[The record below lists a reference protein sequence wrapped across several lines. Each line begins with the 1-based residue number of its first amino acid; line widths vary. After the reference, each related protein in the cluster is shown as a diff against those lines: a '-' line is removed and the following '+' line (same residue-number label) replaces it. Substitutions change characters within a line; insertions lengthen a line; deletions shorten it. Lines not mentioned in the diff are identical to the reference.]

1 MVFSSITFLFYFLPI
16 VLGIYY
22 IVPNKFKNLI
32 LLISSLVF
40 YSYGEPKYVVV
51 MLLSIATAYIFGIL
65 MEKYEKNKKI
75 FLILSIG
82 ANIGF
87 LVYFKYINFI
97 IENLNL
103 WLTNKIDFIYLVLP
117 IGVSFYTFQLV
128 SYTIDVYRG
137 EAKVQK
143 NILKLAMYIS
153 LFPQLIAGPI
163 VRYTTIEEQ
172 IEKREYTFEKFAQ
185 GVRRFVIGLGKKI
198 LIANVLGE
206 LNAEFLASND
216 TTTLFYWL
224 YAISGMLQIYFDFS
238 GYSDMAIGLGK
249 MFGFEFLENFNY
261 PYVATSITDFWR
273 RWHIS
278 LSTWFRDYIYIPLG
292 GNRVSKI
299 KWLRNIMV
307 VWLLTGLWH
316 GAAWNF
322 IIWGVYFGIL
332 LILEKIFLSK
342 YLEKMPRILTR
353 IYTLLIVMIS
363 FVIFNGESMS
373 QIMQNIGGLIG
384 INVSA
389 FASVESLYYLKSYL
403 IVILIGVIGS
413 TPILKNWVNKF
424 SEEQTNTNKK
434 MNKVVN
440 ALEPIF
446 LLLILTICTSY
457 IIDGSFNP
465 FLYFRF

>member
-1 MVFSSITFLFYFLPI
+1 MVFSSITFLFYFLPL
-16 VLGIYY
+16 VLGVYY
-22 IVPNKFKNLI
+22 IVPNKLKNI
-32 LLISSLVF
+32 VLLISSLAF
-40 YSYGEPKYVVV
+40 YAYGEPKYVLV
-51 MLLSIATAYIFGIL
+51 MILSIAATYIFGIL
-65 MEKYEKNKKI
+65 MDKYKKYKEL
-75 FLILSIG
+75 FLILSICVS
-82 ANIGF
+82 IG
-87 LVYFKYINFI
+87 LLIYFKYTNFI
-97 IENLNL
+97 IQNINL
-103 WLTNKIDFIYLVLP
+103 WLNNKIDFIYVVLP
-117 IGVSFYTFQLV
+117 IGISFYTFQLI
-128 SYTIDVYRG
+128 SYIIDVYRG

-143 NILKLAMYIS
+143 NFLKLAMYIS

-172 IEKREYTFEKFAQ
+172 IEKREYSFEKFAQ
-185 GVRRFVIGLGKKI
+185 GVRRFIVGLGKKV

-206 LNAEFLASND
+206 LNSTFLASND

-261 PYVATSITDFWR
+261 PYIATSITDFWR

-278 LSTWFRDYIYIPLG
+278 LSTWFRDYIYVPLG
-292 GNRVSKI
+292 GNRVSKT

-322 IIWGVYFGIL
+322 IIWGLYFGIL
-332 LILEKIFLSK
+332 LILEKVFLSK
-342 YLEKMPRILTR
+342 YLEKSPKVLTR
-353 IYTLLIVMIS
+353 LYTLVIVMIS
-363 FVIFNGESMS
+363 FVIFNGESMG
-373 QIMQNIGGLIG
+373 QIIQNIGGLIG
-384 INVSA
+384 INISSIVSA
-389 FASVESLYYLKSYL
+389 ESIYYLKSYL
-403 IVILIGVIGS
+403 GVILIGIIGA
-413 TPILKNWVNKF
+413 TPILKNFANK
-424 SEEQTNTNKK
+424 EKIHKT
-434 MNKVVN
+434 MN
-440 ALEPIF
+440 ALEPVF

>member
-1 MVFSSITFLFYFLPI
+1 MVFSSITFLFYFLPL

-22 IVPNKFKNLI
+22 IVPNKFKNI
-32 LLISSLVF
+32 VLLISSLAF
-40 YSYGEPKYVVV
+40 YAYGEPKYIIV
-51 MLLSIATAYIFGIL
+51 MILSILATYIFGIL
-65 MEKYEKNKKI
+65 INKNKKYKEL
-75 FLILSIG
+75 FLILSICVS
-82 ANIGF
+82 IG
-87 LVYFKYINFI
+87 LLIYFKYTNFI
-97 IENLNL
+97 IQNINL
-103 WLTNKIDFIYLVLP
+103 WLNNKIDFIYVVLP
-117 IGVSFYTFQLV
+117 IGISFYTFQLI

-143 NILKLAMYIS
+143 NFLKLAMYIS

-172 IEKREYTFEKFAQ
+172 LEKREYTFEKFAN
-185 GVRRFVIGLGKKI
+185 GVRRFIVGLGKKV

-206 LNAEFLASND
+206 LNSVFLASND
-216 TTTLFYWL
+216 TSTLFYWL

-261 PYVATSITDFWR
+261 PYIATSITDFWR

-292 GNRVSKI
+292 GNRVNKI

-322 IIWGVYFGIL
+322 IIWGLYFGIL
-332 LILEKIFLSK
+332 LILEKVFLNK
-342 YLEKMPRILTR
+342 YLEKLPKVLTR
-353 IYTLLIVMIS
+353 LYTLSIVMIS
-363 FVIFNGESMS
+363 FIIFNGENIER
-373 QIMQNIGGLIG
+373 IMQNIGGLIG
-384 INVSA
+384 VNVSSIISA
-389 FASVESLYYLKSYL
+389 ESVYYFKSY
-403 IVILIGVIGS
+403 ITVIIIGIIGA
-413 TPILKNWVNKF
+413 TPIMNNLVNK
-424 SEEQTNTNKK
+424 EKIGK
-434 MNKVVN
+434 VMNV
-440 ALEPIF
+440 LEPVF
-446 LLLILTICTSY
+446 LLLILTICTSH

>member
-1 MVFSSITFLFYFLPI
+1 MIFSSITFLFYFLPI
-16 VLGIYY
+16 LLAIYY
-22 IVPNKFKNLI
+22 IVPHKLKNII
-32 LLISSLVF
+32 LLIASLGF
-40 YSYGEPKYVVV
+40 YAYGEPKYVIVIII
-51 MLLSIATAYIFGIL
+51 SIFATYIFGIL
-65 MEKYEKNKKI
+65 MGKYEKHKKI
-75 FLILSIG
+75 FLTLSICVS
-82 ANIGF
+82 IG
-87 LVYFKYINFI
+87 LLIYFKYTNFI
-97 IENLNL
+97 IQNINL
-103 WLTNKIDFIYLVLP
+103 WLSNKIDFIYVVLP
-117 IGVSFYTFQLV
+117 IGISFYTFRLI
-128 SYTIDVYRG
+128 SYIIDVYRG

-172 IEKREYTFEKFAQ
+172 IEKREYSFEKFAN
-185 GVRRFVIGLGKKI
+185 GVRRFIIGLGKKV

-206 LNAEFLASND
+206 LNSAFLGSND
-216 TTTLFYWL
+216 ATVLFYWL

-249 MFGFEFLENFNY
+249 MFGFDFLENFNY

-278 LSTWFRDYIYIPLG
+278 LSSWFRDYIYIPLG

-322 IIWGVYFGIL
+322 IIWGLYFGIL
-332 LILEKIFLSK
+332 LIVEKIFLSK
-342 YLEKMPRILTR
+342 YLEKLPKVLKH
-353 IYTLLIVMIS
+353 IYTLIIVMIS
-363 FVIFNGESMS
+363 FVIFNGESTA
-373 QIMQNIGGLIG
+373 QIMQNIGGLVG
-384 INVSA
+384 INSSA
-389 FASVESLYYLKSYL
+389 VFSLESLYHLKSYL
-403 IVILIGVIGS
+403 VVLLVAFVGA
-413 TPILKNWVNKF
+413 TPILKNFANK
-424 SEEQTNTNKK
+424 EKIHK
-434 MNKVVN
+434 VMNC
-440 ALEPIF
+440 LEPIF